1 VERTAVAI
9 EDGAGPARDA
19 DQHATLRR
27 RRRRVRRRV
36 LERGGLL
43 GIQAKREDLSSRDF
57 EASSITT

>member
-9 EDGAGPARDA
+9 EDETGPARDA
-19 DQHATLRR
+19 DQHATL